1 MSAKKNPNK
10 KSKIKTTKKV
20 KNRKINKKALW
31 KQFDDEFNT
40 EENLECVYSKQKV
53 ENRERCEV
61 CDSLYK

>member
-31 KQFDDEFNT
+31 KQFDNEFNINKGIYLD
-40 EENLECVYSKQKV
+40 EGGFG
-53 ENRERCEV
+53 
-61 CDSLYK
+61 